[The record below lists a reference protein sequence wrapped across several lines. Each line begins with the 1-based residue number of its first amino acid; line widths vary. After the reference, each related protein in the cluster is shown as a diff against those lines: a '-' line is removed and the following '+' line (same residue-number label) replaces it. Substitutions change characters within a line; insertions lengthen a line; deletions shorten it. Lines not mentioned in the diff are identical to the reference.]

1 LTHLKLSLLALY
13 TATWGKM
20 WQQIYN
26 RTEWTAMSSYTDRT
40 PADRLDAARGAVL
53 ELIAAAR
60 KGALASLMAASGAP
74 YASLVN
80 VASHDGQP
88 VMLLS
93 RLAWHTENV
102 LADRRA
108 CLLIAAEED
117 VSDPLTAPRV
127 SLLGQIELSESDEV
141 RTSYFNLHPGARS
154 YAQFADFSFFT
165 LNVETAH
172 YVAGFGEIITLD
184 RERLFGRGR

>member
-1 LTHLKLSLLALY
+1 
-13 TATWGKM
+13 M
-20 WQQIYN
+20 N
-26 RTEWTAMSSYTDRT
+26 SYPSRT
-40 PADRLDAARGAVL
+40 PADRLEEARRAVR
-53 ELIAAAR
+53 ELIATAR
-60 KGALASLMAASGAP
+60 KGALASLMAGNGAP

-88 VMLLS
+88 IMLLS

-108 CLLIAAEED
+108 CLLIAPEEH

-127 SLLGQIELSESDEV
+127 SLLGQMQPSESEQV
-141 RTSYFNLHPGARS
+141 RASYFNLHPAARS
-154 YAQFADFSFFT
+154 YAQFADFSFFM

-172 YVAGFGEIITLD
+172 YVAGFGQIITLD
-184 RERLFGRGR
+184 REWLLAASR